1 MGVHH
6 EQHGESTHCVDKF
19 NSFSFHLYIALD
31 VKNFYGCKVSN
42 NGNRSQINFLSD
54 NNI

>member
-19 NSFSFHLYIALD
+19 NSFSSHLSAKTPATSKTCFSI
-31 VKNFYGCKVSN
+31 FE
-42 NGNRSQINFLSD
+42 
-54 NNI
+54 NIFSLLIHPIIKTF

>member
-19 NSFSFHLYIALD
+19 NSFSSHLYIALD
-31 VKNFYGCKVSN
+31 VKNFFRLQSY
-42 NGNRSQINFLSD
+42 Q
-54 NNI
+54 